1 MNQIT
6 PINIG
11 ARPAHLPADPDAL
24 AINQAA
30 FANWQSGFA
39 VLSLRGG
46 KWHERRGG
54 NETTITASPTPGMA
68 PVAVPVIPVVI
79 VGVSTLSAKSYYATG
94 FNENEAKA
102 PDCFSI
108 DGIEPDA
115 RASNKQNP
123 VCATCRH
130 NAWGSAT
137 NSPSGRG
144 KACRDFKRIAV
155 SRDLNDEPLMLQLP
169 PTSVPNL
176 QDYIARLARMQ
187 AAVNQVVTVMAFDTS
202 KTAPTV
208 TFEASAWLD
217 TAQYA
222 RAAELGN
229 SLSVHRMLEQ
239 EWGEGAEDSTQ
250 ATALGPRPPH
260 LTPMKQV
267 AQQVI
272 AEKQAQA
279 PQPQPAPQAAPAP
292 SPFPALKPVALA
304 PVPRQQ
310 APEPKPEPV
319 SPPTP
324 PTPPTPPP
332 AQVVQGAPPDMQ
344 LAIDKLLNA

>member
-1 MNQIT
+1 
-6 PINIG
+6 
-11 ARPAHLPADPDAL
+11 
-24 AINQAA
+24 
-30 FANWQSGFA
+30 
-39 VLSLRGG
+39 
-46 KWHERRGG
+46 
-54 NETTITASPTPGMA
+54 
-68 PVAVPVIPVVI
+68 
-79 VGVSTLSAKSYYATG
+79 
-94 FNENEAKA
+94 
-102 PDCFSI
+102 
-108 DGIEPDA
+108 
-115 RASNKQNP
+115 
-123 VCATCRH
+123 
-130 NAWGSAT
+130 
-137 NSPSGRG
+137 
-144 KACRDFKRIAV
+144 
-155 SRDLNDEPLMLQLP
+155 
-169 PTSVPNL
+169 VPNL